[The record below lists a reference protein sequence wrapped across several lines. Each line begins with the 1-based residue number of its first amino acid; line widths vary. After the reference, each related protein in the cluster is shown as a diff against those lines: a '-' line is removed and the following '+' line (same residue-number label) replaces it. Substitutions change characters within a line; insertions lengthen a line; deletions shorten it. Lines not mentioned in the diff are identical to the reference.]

1 MAAQLNRQKHMP
13 IRTGYDNNRRLFC
26 KEKHT
31 SKVYN
36 TRSLR
41 DNRSSPTKFDP
52 MAQSKIKQESR
63 LQELILRAKDL
74 NIQVRAEKLLRE
86 AGYRARSGS
95 CRVNGKEIILIDRAT
110 PIGDQID
117 FLAGELAERQS
128 RQEENTKQA

>member
-1 MAAQLNRQKHMP
+1 MTPRFT
-13 IRTGYDNNRRLFC
+13 IRDLC
-26 KEKHT
+26 EI
-31 SKVYN
+31 VIVIEV
-36 TRSLR
+36 
-41 DNRSSPTKFDP
+41 KFDP

-110 PIGDQID
+110 PIGDQIE
-117 FLAGELAERQS
+117 FLASELAERQS
-128 RQEENTKQA
+128 RHEESGKRA